1 MADTA
6 RASESPQ
13 RHLQGV
19 AWMVLTGILFVGVTA
34 AVKHGAADLPAAES
48 AFLRFAFGLAF
59 LAPTAGTLFRTRIS
73 PRQWR
78 LIGLRGAVHALGVC
92 LWFHAMT
99 RITIAEVTAMN
110 NLVPVYVTLGAALFL
125 GESLAVR
132 RLVAV
137 AVAFLGAL
145 LILRPG
151 VRELSDGHVAM
162 MLVAMCL
169 AGSYLF
175 AKRMAAELPASVI
188 VAMMSVVVTIFLL
201 PLAIAV
207 WRWPTPGEIA
217 WTMLIACLA
226 TCGHYT
232 MTRSFAV
239 APLSVTQPVSFLPLV
254 WSVLIGF
261 FVFQE
266 GIDVWVILGGCLIVA
281 ATTFIAIREALLK
294 RDRGGGE
301 AAGPM

>member
-1 MADTA
+1 MASPTY
-6 RASESPQ
+6 ASESL
-13 RHLQGV
+13 RRSLEGI

-48 AFLRFAFGLAF
+48 AFLRFAFGLVF
-59 LAPTAGTLFRTRIS
+59 LAPMTGILLRTRLS
-73 PRQWR
+73 RRQWQ
-78 LIGLRGAVHALGVC
+78 LIGMRGTVHALGVC

-110 NLVPVYVTLGAALFL
+110 NLIPVYVTLGAVLFL
-125 GESLAVR
+125 GETLAIR

-137 AVAFLGAL
+137 GIAFLGAL

-151 VRELSDGHVAM
+151 LRELSDGHLAM
-162 MLVAMCL
+162 ILVAMCL

-175 AKRMAAELPASVI
+175 AKRMTAELPASVI
-188 VAMMSVVVTIFLL
+188 VAMMSIVVTIFLL

-207 WRWPTPGEIA
+207 WRWPTPGEVGWI
-217 WTMLIACLA
+217 MLIACLA

-232 MTRSFAV
+232 MTRSFAA
-239 APLSVTQPVSFLPLV
+239 APLSVTQPVAFVPLV

-261 FVFQE
+261 FVFHE
-266 GIDVWVILGGCLIVA
+266 AIDIWVVLGGCLIIA
-281 ATTFIAIREALLK
+281 AATFIAIRESLLN
-294 RDRGGGE
+294 RDRRVKDGTGLL
-301 AAGPM
+301 